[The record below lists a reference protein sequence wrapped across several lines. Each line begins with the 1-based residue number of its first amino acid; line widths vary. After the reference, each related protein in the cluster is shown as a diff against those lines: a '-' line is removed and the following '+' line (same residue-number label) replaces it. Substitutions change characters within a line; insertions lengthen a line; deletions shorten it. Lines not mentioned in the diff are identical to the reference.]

1 MESSYEGTG
10 TTVESSRSAALS
22 PGINRQGNRRP
33 SLCHP
38 DRSVAKWRDLQ
49 FREPLVEMFFSQGMY
64 SDLVTCRPLTS
75 LLLAAS
81 LLVGCRSKAPEPEAS
96 QPASSDAASPAG
108 DTAAVPDGRPVIVA
122 FGDSLTAGFGAD
134 PGDSYPD
141 YLEKDLNANGYRY
154 QVINQGI
161 SGNTT
166 KDGVDR
172 LQDALHL
179 KPFLVIV
186 AFGGNDG
193 LRGLPIA
200 STRENLDRIVST
212 LLDSGAKVVLG
223 GITLPPNYGPDYI
236 RQFNQTYALLAA
248 RYHVPMLP
256 FLLKDV
262 YGVPG
267 GMQADGIHAT
277 DQGNAQV
284 AKNLLPL
291 IEPLLKK

>member
-1 MESSYEGTG
+1 VTYRRILAL
-10 TTVESSRSAALS
+10 VFSA
-22 PGINRQGNRRP
+22 
-33 SLCHP
+33 
-38 DRSVAKWRDLQ
+38 
-49 FREPLVEMFFSQGMY
+49 
-64 SDLVTCRPLTS
+64 S
-75 LLLAAS
+75 LLLA
-81 LLVGCRSKAPEPEAS
+81 GCQSKTAERSAETTPPEPAS
-96 QPASSDAASPAG
+96 KTDATSDAA
-108 DTAAVPDGRPVIVA
+108 TPDGRPVIVA
-122 FGDSLTAGFGAD
+122 FGDSLTAGYGAD

-141 YLEKDLNANGYRY
+141 YLEKDLNASGYHY

-172 LQDALHL
+172 LQDALSL
-179 KPFLVIV
+179 KPVLVIV

-200 STRENLDRIVST
+200 NTRENLDRIIST
-212 LLDSGAKVVLG
+212 LQQSGVKVVLG
-223 GITLPPNYGPDYI
+223 GITLPPNYGADYI

-248 RYHVPMLP
+248 KHHVPMLP

-262 YGVPG
+262 YGVAG
-267 GMQADGIHAT
+267 DMQADGIHAT

>member
-1 MESSYEGTG
+1 VFG
-10 TTVESSRSAALS
+10 
-22 PGINRQGNRRP
+22 
-33 SLCHP
+33 
-38 DRSVAKWRDLQ
+38 
-49 FREPLVEMFFSQGMY
+49 LVF
-64 SDLVTCRPLTS
+64 
-75 LLLAAS
+75 AAS
-81 LLVGCRSKAPEPEAS
+81 LLAGCRSKAPEATPSPEPS
-96 QPASSDAASPAG
+96 VPATAPANDAAA
-108 DTAAVPDGRPVIVA
+108 PDGRPVIVA
-122 FGDSLTAGFGAD
+122 FGDSLTAGYGAD

-141 YLEKDLNANGYRY
+141 YLQKDLEARGYNY
-154 QVINQGI
+154 QVVNQGI

-172 LQDALHL
+172 LQDALSL
-179 KPFLVIV
+179 KPVVVIV

-200 STRENLDRIVST
+200 STRENLDRIIST
-212 LLDSGAKVVLG
+212 ILQSGAKVVLG

-248 RYHVPMLP
+248 KYHVPMLP
-256 FLLKDV
+256 FLLKNV
-262 YGVPG
+262 YGVDG
-267 GMQADGIHAT
+267 DMQADGIHAT

>member
-1 MESSYEGTG
+1 M
-10 TTVESSRSAALS
+10 
-22 PGINRQGNRRP
+22 
-33 SLCHP
+33 
-38 DRSVAKWRDLQ
+38 
-49 FREPLVEMFFSQGMY
+49 
-64 SDLVTCRPLTS
+64 VT
-75 LLLAAS
+75 A
-81 LLVGCRSKAPEPEAS
+81 CRSKTAEAPSP
-96 QPASSDAASPAG
+96 QPAPSDAATPAA
-108 DTAAVPDGRPVIVA
+108 DTTAAPDGRPVIVA
-122 FGDSLTAGFGAD
+122 FGDSLTAGYGAD

-141 YLEKDLNANGYRY
+141 YLEKDLNAIGYRY

-172 LQDALHL
+172 LEDALRL
-179 KPFLVIV
+179 KPVLVIV

-212 LLDSGAKVVLG
+212 LLAAGTKVVLG

-248 RYHVPMLP
+248 KYHVPMLP
-256 FLLKDV
+256 FLLKNV

-291 IEPLLKK
+291 IVPALRK

>member
-1 MESSYEGTG
+1 VRSRNITG
-10 TTVESSRSAALS
+10 
-22 PGINRQGNRRP
+22 
-33 SLCHP
+33 
-38 DRSVAKWRDLQ
+38 
-49 FREPLVEMFFSQGMY
+49 
-64 SDLVTCRPLTS
+64 
-75 LLLAAS
+75 LLFACLMITA
-81 LLVGCRSKAPEPEAS
+81 CRSKTAEAPSP
-96 QPASSDAASPAG
+96 QPAASDAAAPAG
-108 DTAAVPDGRPVIVA
+108 DTTAAVPDGRPVIVA

-134 PGDSYPD
+134 TGDSYPD
-141 YLEKDLNANGYRY
+141 YLEKDLNAMGYRY

-172 LQDALHL
+172 LQDALRL
-179 KPFLVIV
+179 KPVMVIV

-236 RQFNQTYALLAA
+236 RQFNQTYTLLAA
-248 RYHVPMLP
+248 KYHVPMLP
-256 FLLKDV
+256 FLLKNV

-291 IEPLLKK
+291 IVPALKK

>member
-1 MESSYEGTG
+1 ML
-10 TTVESSRSAALS
+10 SA
-22 PGINRQGNRRP
+22 
-33 SLCHP
+33 
-38 DRSVAKWRDLQ
+38 
-49 FREPLVEMFFSQGMY
+49 
-64 SDLVTCRPLTS
+64 
-75 LLLAAS
+75 
-81 LLVGCRSKAPEPEAS
+81 CRSKTPEAA
-96 QPASSDAASPAG
+96 PAEPAASDAATPAG
-108 DTAAVPDGRPVIVA
+108 DTTVSAPDGRPVIVA

-134 PGDSYPD
+134 TGDSYPD
-141 YLEKDLNANGYRY
+141 YLEKDLNAMGYRY

-172 LQDALHL
+172 LPDALHL
-179 KPFLVIV
+179 KPVLVIV

-212 LLDSGAKVVLG
+212 LLDGGAKVVLG

-248 RYHVPMLP
+248 KYHVPMLP
-256 FLLKDV
+256 FLLKNV

-267 GMQADGIHAT
+267 GMQPDGIHAT

-291 IEPLLKK
+291 IVPALKK